1 LVRLLFLGKFG
12 DAAPADLRDIVLPIE
27 VRTLTDLKEWVARQ
41 APTLGQAIAA
51 SHTRVVLNQ
60 TVAHDMSATV
70 RDGDE
75 IAFLPPMS
83 GG

>member
-1 LVRLLFLGKFG
+1 MVRLVFLGKFR
-12 DAAPADLRDIVLPIE
+12 DSAPADLREIVLPE
-27 VRTLTDLKEWVARQ
+27 DVRTLSDIKEWVGRRVPA
-41 APTLGQAIAA
+41 LGQAIAA
-51 SHTRVVLNQ
+51 AHTRMVLNQ
-60 TVAHDMSATV
+60 NLAHDMSAIV